1 MGYGGY
7 GGNMQQI
14 MKQAQMMQK
23 KLQQAQAEL
32 AEAEVV
38 GKAGGGIVEITLK
51 GDKTPVAVS
60 IKPEAVD
67 PDDIEM
73 LEDLL
78 LAALGD
84 AMEQADAAS
93 GEARTSRRRDVLSIR
108 ETLPE

>member
-1 MGYGGY
+1 MAYGGY

-38 GKAGGGIVEITLK
+38 GKSGGGMVEVTLK
-51 GDKTPVAVS
+51 GNKTPVSVS

-67 PDDIEM
+67 PDDVEM
-73 LEDLL
+73 LEDLIIAAVNEAQK
-78 LAALGD
+78 LADDETEKKMGPL
-84 AMEQADAAS
+84 S
-93 GEARTSRRRDVLSIR
+93 GFGL
-108 ETLPE
+108 

>member
-38 GKAGGGIVEITLK
+38 GKAGGGMVEVTLK
-51 GDKTPVAVS
+51 GNKTPVAVS
-60 IKPEAVD
+60 IKPEACD
-67 PDDIEM
+67 PDDVEM
-73 LEDLL
+73 LEDLR
-78 LAALGD
+78 G
-84 AMEQADAAS
+84 
-93 GEARTSRRRDVLSIR
+93 RR
-108 ETLPE
+108 LPLR

>member
-32 AEAEVV
+32 EETEVV
-38 GKAGGGIVEITLK
+38 GKAGGGMVEITLK
-51 GDKTPVAVS
+51 GNKTPVAVS

-67 PDDIEM
+67 PDDVEM
-73 LEDLL
+73 LEDLV

-84 AMEQADAAS
+84 AMEQADAKS
-93 GEARTSRRRDVLSIR
+93 HELMGPLGGGMF
-108 ETLPE
+108 

>member
-60 IKPEAVD
+60 IRPEAVD

-84 AMEQADAAS
+84 AMEQADALHQEKL
-93 GEARTSRRRDVLSIR
+93 GPLGGGMF
-108 ETLPE
+108 